1 MLETIKYNID
11 ELLET
16 IKKLKDNET
25 IYGIDQILQENKYIK
40 PITQKYMQEN
50 EIEKTIKTHLKIVKT
65 LKEQHIK
72 LTEDQKEK
80 EKAYLDY
87 IKEIETT
94 LKNINKL
101 IENLLKHNTYIDAET
116 IEILKIEDTKELLE
130 IIKYNQQ
137 INLKKQGLLIKQ
149 EEKKPKQPTTKIEET
164 LVIKT
169 NTHQIQK
176 QETLT
181 QDTINEYLIKK
192 YNITINSKNTPIEQ
206 KQMIEILEQKPFSIE
221 DAVLFKKILE
231 LSNLKTLLLIK
242 ENLIEQNIVF
252 KEISHL
258 EKILFEDMNDMNNI
272 TLYSA
277 LLIINN
283 NTLTKEE
290 KIEILKDD
298 KKRITCF
305 LNIIVFSTYYKNKYK
320 LPKEAYEDIISIEK
334 IDQIIEVGAP
344 FSIDQISLLYLKHIK
359 INKKD
364 SMEKYLKQTLYPYLY
379 IIFYSNI
386 ISRKNFYVEK
396 LDEVATKKVEQHIL
410 EEIITEKR
418 CKIPILCST
427 PTLKNLLSR
436 NKILLL
442 EKETSTASIEHLI
455 DTQLQIENKKSMP
468 YYKINNK
475 YINYL
480 EQKYGK
486 KHEEKYIIPIT
497 TNGQEY
503 NIIISKY
510 KVVRLINQH
519 IYREDIITKELLIQ
533 CIVYNLIITEDLL
546 QALIKKLEKNLTEID
561 KKNQKTKKY
570 Q

>member
-50 EIEKTIKTHLKIVKT
+50 EIEKTIKKNIKIVKT

-137 INLKKQGLLIKQ
+137 INLKKQGLLIKK

-176 QETLT
+176 QETIT

-242 ENLIEQNIVF
+242 ENIIDQNITF

-258 EKILFEDMNDMNNI
+258 EKIFFEDMSDMNNI

-290 KIEILKDD
+290 KLEILKDD

-334 IDQIIEVGAP
+334 LDQIIEVGAP
-344 FSIDQISLLYLKHIK
+344 FSIDQISLLYLKHK
-359 INKKD
+359 KTNKKD

-442 EKETSTASIEHLI
+442 EKETSIASIEHLI
-455 DTQLQIENKKSMP
+455 DTQLQIENKKTMP

-475 YINYL
+475 YINCL
-480 EQKYGK
+480 EQNYGK

-510 KVVRLINQH
+510 KVARLINQH
-519 IYREDIITKELLIQ
+519 IYRQDIITKELLIQ

-546 QALIKKLEKNLTEID
+546 QALINKLEKKLTEID